1 MRLMLAAG
9 AVLLVGGAIA
19 HAAPP
24 AFRPATPPPP
34 SATPRPAPGI
44 PALSIYPNLR
54 AYEASAF
61 FYGDFSRRY
70 VEQYPPPPM
79 LYYVPE
85 GPAVPL
91 PAEADPS
98 RAKISLQVPE
108 TAEVFVDG
116 EKLKQNGANREFYSQ
131 PLPEGQRVA
140 YQILVRWSD
149 GTKPLER
156 KLSVTAGPGEKP
168 TLMVLNPL
176 TK

>member
-1 MRLMLAAG
+1 MRCILAAG
-9 AVLLVGGAIA
+9 AVLLVSGAIA

-24 AFRPATPPPP
+24 AFRPPNPPPP

-44 PALSIYPNLR
+44 PALSIYPSLR

-70 VEQYPPPPM
+70 VEQYPPPM

-85 GPAVPL
+85 APPVPL
-91 PAEADPS
+91 PPEADPA
-98 RAKISLQVPE
+98 RAKILLQVPE

-140 YQILVRWSD
+140 YQLLVRWSD
-149 GTKPLER
+149 GKKPLER